1 MASPSLVVRSG
12 VGAWT
17 SVKYLI
23 TRGLDI
29 GAAASVDPGTG
40 RPVIPPELGSPV
52 STSEISLYAMVANA
66 WGSEFAAPDHRVYV
80 FGDGARSFDSA
91 DRGESGF
98 YRR

>member
-1 MASPSLVVRSG
+1 MASPSLVVRAG
-12 VGAWT
+12 VGPWST
-17 SVKYLI
+17 VKRLV

-29 GAAASVDPGTG
+29 GAAVTVDPGTG
-40 RPVIPPELGSPV
+40 RPIIPPELGSPV
-52 STSEISLYAMVANA
+52 STSQISLYSLVANA

-91 DRGESGF
+91 DRGESGI